1 MPKKARTPVADRNQQ
16 LGRIHAAKKVL
27 ALDDET
33 YRSLLQRVTGLR
45 SSADMTPAQRND
57 VLREFARLGF
67 KAEAIAG
74 RKRVYAG
81 KPSNVD
87 SVPLLRKVEALLAE
101 GKKPWAYAHAMAKQM
116 FGRDKLEWLRPDE
129 LHKLVSA
136 LQIDANR
143 NRKDPA

>member
-1 MPKKARTPVADRNQQ
+1 MAKKARTPVADRNQQ
-16 LGRIHAAKKVL
+16 LGRIHAAKKAL

-67 KAEAIAG
+67 KVEAIAG
-74 RKRVYAG
+74 RKRVFAG
-81 KPSNVD
+81 KPKNLAD
-87 SVPLLRKVEALLAE
+87 VPMLRKVEALLTD

-143 NRKDPA
+143 KEHTR